1 MANLNEI
8 LENANGGEAIAILG
22 RELELTPEQT
32 QSAIAALLPAVS
44 AGLKQ
49 STSGVDGLGNLFAL
63 MGQQKDLPALFD
75 DAKMALSPDGLAAG
89 NQAAS
94 LIFGSQ
100 DVSQAIVD
108 QAQKFSGVSSS
119 VLEKMLPALT
129 GIAVSGLMRS
139 GPSGTAPLSG
149 AQGAMSPFGAGGG
162 LGDILGQVFG
172 RVLTGGAAPAPA
184 PSSGG
189 AGPLGDILGQILG
202 QGAGSGGAPA
212 PAPAPSSGGAGP
224 LGDILGQIFG
234 QGAGSGGATA
244 PAPQGSPFPSPAN
257 TGGGQAA
264 PGGDLLSMI
273 FREVLKGIQNGS
285 IKPVIIGG
293 GGPIQIPM
301 PGGAGGQDGSPQV
314 PGGDIFGKIL
324 RDVLGGAVGGG
335 AAGGGSAQ
343 APQMPQGGGAQMP
356 QMPQTT
362 TQAPS
367 QAPKGPMGD
376 LSDLTRQLGLMGGAG
391 VAVLGDRLDHGQN
404 VDQSH
409 LDNIQSILDRS

>member
-32 QSAIAALLPAVS
+32 QSAITALLPAIS
-44 AGLKQ
+44 SGLKQ

-63 MGQQKDLPALFD
+63 MGQQKDLPGLFD
-75 DAKMALSPDGLAAG
+75 DAKTALSPDGLAAG
-89 NQAAS
+89 NQALS

-119 VLEKMLPALT
+119 ALDKLLPALT

-139 GPSGTAPLSG
+139 GSSAGASVGG
-149 AQGAMSPFGAGGG
+149 AQAAMSPFGEGGG

-172 RVLTGGAAPAPA
+172 RVLTG
-184 PSSGG
+184 
-189 AGPLGDILGQILG
+189 
-202 QGAGSGGAPA
+202 GGAPA

-234 QGAGSGGATA
+234 QGAGPGGATA

-301 PGGAGGQDGSPQV
+301 PGGPGGQDGSGAPQV

-324 RDVLGGAVGGG
+324 RDVLGGALGGG

-343 APQMPQGGGAQMP
+343 APQMPQGGGSAQIP
-356 QMPQTT
+356 QMP
-362 TQAPS
+362 TQAPA
-367 QAPKGPMGD
+367 QAPRGPMGD
-376 LSDLTRQLGLMGGAG
+376 LSDLTRQLGVMGGAG
-391 VAVLGDRLDHGQN
+391 AAVFGDRLDHGQD

-409 LDNIQSILDRS
+409 LDNIQGILNRA

>member
-22 RELELTPEQT
+22 RELGLTPEQT
-32 QSAIAALLPAVS
+32 QSAITALLPAIS
-44 AGLKQ
+44 SGLKQ
-49 STSGVDGLGNLFAL
+49 STSGIDGLANLFAL
-63 MGQQKDLPALFD
+63 MGQQKDLPGLFD

-89 NQAAS
+89 NQALS
-94 LIFGSQ
+94 LIFRSQ

-139 GPSGTAPLSG
+139 GSSATAPRGG
-149 AQGAMSPFGAGGG
+149 AQAALSPFGAGG

-172 RVLTGGAAPAPA
+172 RVLTGGAT
-184 PSSGG
+184 
-189 AGPLGDILGQILG
+189 
-202 QGAGSGGAPA
+202 

-244 PAPQGSPFPSPAN
+244 PSPQVSPFPSPSD

-264 PGGDLLSMI
+264 PGGDLLGTI

-301 PGGAGGQDGSPQV
+301 PGGPGGQDGSGAPQV

-324 RDVLGGAVGGG
+324 RDVLGGALGGG

-343 APQMPQGGGAQMP
+343 APQMPQGGGVQMP
-356 QMPQTT
+356 QMPQTP
-362 TQAPS
+362 TQAPR
-367 QAPKGPMGD
+367 GPMGD
-376 LSDLTRQLGLMGGAG
+376 LSDLTRQLGVMGGAG

-409 LDNIQSILDRS
+409 LDNIQGILDRSSGA

>member
-32 QSAIAALLPAVS
+32 QSAVTALLPAIS
-44 AGLKQ
+44 SGLKQ
-49 STSGVDGLGNLFAL
+49 STSDVDGLGNLFAL
-63 MGQQKDLPALFD
+63 MGQQKDLTGLFD
-75 DAKMALSPDGLAAG
+75 DAKTALSPDGLAAG
-89 NQAAS
+89 NQALS
-94 LIFGSQ
+94 LLFGSQ

-119 VLEKMLPALT
+119 ALDKLLPALT

-139 GPSGTAPLSG
+139 GSSASASLGG
-149 AQGAMSPFGAGGG
+149 AQAAMSPFGAGGG

-184 PSSGG
+184 P
-189 AGPLGDILGQILG
+189 
-202 QGAGSGGAPA
+202 
-212 PAPAPSSGGAGP
+212 APSSGGAGP

-234 QGAGSGGATA
+234 QGAGPGGATA
-244 PAPQGSPFPSPAN
+244 PSPQGSPFPSPAN

-301 PGGAGGQDGSPQV
+301 PGGPGGQDGAPQV

-324 RDVLGGAVGGG
+324 RDVLGGALGGG
-335 AAGGGSAQ
+335 APGGGSAQ
-343 APQMPQGGGAQMP
+343 IPGGSAQIP
-356 QMPQTT
+356 QMPQTAPQAP
-362 TQAPS
+362 TQAPR
-367 QAPKGPMGD
+367 GPMGD
-376 LSDLTRQLGLMGGAG
+376 LSDLTRQLGVMGGAG
-391 VAVLGDRLDHGQN
+391 AAVFGDRLDHGQD

-409 LDNIQSILDRS
+409 LDNIQGILDRQGR

>member
-32 QSAIAALLPAVS
+32 QSAVTALLPAIS
-44 AGLKQ
+44 SGLKQ
-49 STSGVDGLGNLFAL
+49 SSVDGLGNLFAL
-63 MGQQKDLPALFD
+63 MGQQKDLPGLFD
-75 DAKMALSPDGLAAG
+75 DAQMALSPDGLAAG
-89 NQAAS
+89 NQALS

-119 VLEKMLPALT
+119 ALDKLLPALT

-139 GPSGTAPLSG
+139 GSSATAPLGG
-149 AQGAMSPFGAGGG
+149 AQAAMRPLGAGGG

-172 RVLTGGAAPAPA
+172 RVLTGGAT
-184 PSSGG
+184 
-189 AGPLGDILGQILG
+189 
-202 QGAGSGGAPA
+202 

-244 PAPQGSPFPSPAN
+244 PAPQGSPFPSPAD

-301 PGGAGGQDGSPQV
+301 PGGPGGQDGAPQV

-324 RDVLGGAVGGG
+324 RDVLGGALGGG
-335 AAGGGSAQ
+335 APGGGSAQ
-343 APQMPQGGGAQMP
+343 IPGGSAQIP
-356 QMPQTT
+356 QMPQTAPQAP
-362 TQAPS
+362 TQAPR
-367 QAPKGPMGD
+367 GPMGD
-376 LSDLTRQLGLMGGAG
+376 LSDLTRQLGVMGGAG
-391 VAVLGDRLDHGQN
+391 AAVFGDRLDHGQD

-409 LDNIQSILDRS
+409 LDNIQGILDRQGR

>member
-8 LENANGGEAIAILG
+8 LENANGGEAIPILG
-22 RELELTPEQT
+22 QELGLTPEQT
-32 QSAIAALLPAVS
+32 QSAITALLPAIS
-44 AGLKQ
+44 SGLKQ
-49 STSGVDGLGNLFAL
+49 STSSVDGLGNLFAL
-63 MGQQKDLPALFD
+63 MGQQKDLPGLFE
-75 DAKMALSPDGLAAG
+75 DAKTALSPDGLAAG
-89 NQAAS
+89 NQALS

-100 DVSQAIVD
+100 EASQAIVD

-119 VLEKMLPALT
+119 VLDKMLPALT

-139 GPSGTAPLSG
+139 GSPATAPLGG
-149 AQGAMSPFGAGGG
+149 AQGALSPFGAGGG

-184 PSSGG
+184 P
-189 AGPLGDILGQILG
+189 
-202 QGAGSGGAPA
+202 
-212 PAPAPSSGGAGP
+212 APSSGGAGP

-234 QGAGSGGATA
+234 QGAGSGRATA
-244 PAPQGSPFPSPAN
+244 PAPQSSPFPSPAD

-293 GGPIQIPM
+293 GGPIQIPT
-301 PGGAGGQDGSPQV
+301 GAPGGQDGSGAQV

-324 RDVLGGAVGGG
+324 RDVLGGALGGG

-356 QMPQTT
+356 QMPQ
-362 TQAPS
+362 Q
-367 QAPKGPMGD
+367 QRKRRRKRQGVPMGD
-376 LSDLTRQLGLMGGAG
+376 LSDLTRQLGVMGGAG
-391 VAVLGDRLDHGQN
+391 AAVFGDRLDHGQN

-409 LDNIQSILDRS
+409 LDNIQGILDRSSGA

>member
-8 LENANGGEAIAILG
+8 LENANGGEAIPILG
-22 RELELTPEQT
+22 QELGLTPEQT
-32 QSAIAALLPAVS
+32 QSAITALLPAIS
-44 AGLKQ
+44 SGLKQ
-49 STSGVDGLGNLFAL
+49 STSSVDGLGNLFAL
-63 MGQQKDLPALFD
+63 MGQQKDLPGLFE
-75 DAKMALSPDGLAAG
+75 DAKTALSPDGLAAG
-89 NQAAS
+89 NQALS

-100 DVSQAIVD
+100 EASQAIVD

-119 VLEKMLPALT
+119 VLDKMLPALT

-139 GPSGTAPLSG
+139 GSPATAPLGG
-149 AQGAMSPFGAGGG
+149 AQGALSPFGAGGG

-189 AGPLGDILGQILG
+189 AGPLGDILGQI
-202 QGAGSGGAPA
+202 
-212 PAPAPSSGGAGP
+212 
-224 LGDILGQIFG
+224 FG
-234 QGAGSGGATA
+234 QGAGSGRATA
-244 PAPQGSPFPSPAN
+244 PAPQSSPFPSPAD

-293 GGPIQIPM
+293 GGPIQIPT
-301 PGGAGGQDGSPQV
+301 GAPGGQDGSGAQV

-324 RDVLGGAVGGG
+324 RDVLGGALGGG

-356 QMPQTT
+356 QMP
-362 TQAPS
+362 TQAPT
-367 QAPKGPMGD
+367 QAPRGGPMGD
-376 LSDLTRQLGLMGGAG
+376 LSDLTRQLGVMGGAG
-391 VAVLGDRLDHGQN
+391 AAVFGDRLHHGQD

-409 LDNIQSILDRS
+409 LDNIQGILDRQGR

>member
-32 QSAIAALLPAVS
+32 QSAVTALLPAIS
-44 AGLKQ
+44 SGLKQ
-49 STSGVDGLGNLFAL
+49 SSVDGLGNLFAL
-63 MGQQKDLPALFD
+63 MGQQKDLPGLFD
-75 DAKMALSPDGLAAG
+75 DAQMALSPDGLAAG
-89 NQAAS
+89 NQALS

-119 VLEKMLPALT
+119 ALDKLLPALT

-139 GPSGTAPLSG
+139 GSSATAPLGG
-149 AQGAMSPFGAGGG
+149 AQAAMSPLGAGGG

-172 RVLTGGAAPAPA
+172 RVLTGGAT
-184 PSSGG
+184 
-189 AGPLGDILGQILG
+189 
-202 QGAGSGGAPA
+202 

-234 QGAGSGGATA
+234 QGAGSGGAMA

-301 PGGAGGQDGSPQV
+301 PGGPGGQDGAPQV

-324 RDVLGGAVGGG
+324 RDVLGGALGGG
-335 AAGGGSAQ
+335 APGGGSAQ
-343 APQMPQGGGAQMP
+343 IPGGSAQIP
-356 QMPQTT
+356 QMPQTAPQAP
-362 TQAPS
+362 TQAPR
-367 QAPKGPMGD
+367 GPMGD
-376 LSDLTRQLGLMGGAG
+376 LSDLTRQLGVMGGAG
-391 VAVLGDRLDHGQN
+391 AAVFGNRLDHGQD

-409 LDNIQSILDRS
+409 LDNIQGILDRQGR

>member
-8 LENANGGEAIAILG
+8 LENANGGEAIPILG
-22 RELELTPEQT
+22 QELGLTPEQT
-32 QSAIAALLPAVS
+32 QSAITALLPAIS
-44 AGLKQ
+44 SGLKQ
-49 STSGVDGLGNLFAL
+49 STSSVDGLGNLFAL
-63 MGQQKDLPALFD
+63 MGQQKDLPGLFE
-75 DAKMALSPDGLAAG
+75 DAKTALSPDGLAAG
-89 NQAAS
+89 NQALS

-100 DVSQAIVD
+100 EASQAIVD
-108 QAQKFSGVSSS
+108 QAQKFSGVSSG
-119 VLEKMLPALT
+119 VLDKMLPALT

-139 GPSGTAPLSG
+139 GSPATAPLGG
-149 AQGAMSPFGAGGG
+149 AQGALSPFGAGGG

-184 PSSGG
+184 P
-189 AGPLGDILGQILG
+189 
-202 QGAGSGGAPA
+202 
-212 PAPAPSSGGAGP
+212 APSSGGAGP

-234 QGAGSGGATA
+234 QGAGSGRATA
-244 PAPQGSPFPSPAN
+244 PTPQSSPFPSPAD

-293 GGPIQIPM
+293 GGPIQIPT
-301 PGGAGGQDGSPQV
+301 GAPGGQDGSGAQV

-324 RDVLGGAVGGG
+324 RDVLGGAL
-335 AAGGGSAQ
+335 GGGSAQ

-356 QMPQTT
+356 QMP
-362 TQAPS
+362 TQAPT
-367 QAPKGPMGD
+367 QAPRGGPMGD
-376 LSDLTRQLGLMGGAG
+376 LSDLTRQLGVMGGAG
-391 VAVLGDRLDHGQN
+391 AAVFGDRLDHGQD

-409 LDNIQSILDRS
+409 LDNIQGILDRQGR

>member
-8 LENANGGEAIAILG
+8 LENANGGEAIPILG
-22 RELELTPEQT
+22 QELGLTPEQT
-32 QSAIAALLPAVS
+32 QSAITALLPAIS
-44 AGLKQ
+44 SGLKQ
-49 STSGVDGLGNLFAL
+49 STSSVDGLGNLFAL
-63 MGQQKDLPALFD
+63 MGQQKDLPGLFE
-75 DAKMALSPDGLAAG
+75 DAKTALSPDGLAAG
-89 NQAAS
+89 NQALS

-100 DVSQAIVD
+100 EASQAIVD

-119 VLEKMLPALT
+119 VLDKMLPALT

-139 GPSGTAPLSG
+139 GSPATAPLGG
-149 AQGAMSPFGAGGG
+149 AQGALSPFGAGGG

-184 PSSGG
+184 P
-189 AGPLGDILGQILG
+189 
-202 QGAGSGGAPA
+202 
-212 PAPAPSSGGAGP
+212 APSSGGAGP

-234 QGAGSGGATA
+234 QGAGSGRATA
-244 PAPQGSPFPSPAN
+244 PAPQSSPFPSPAD

-293 GGPIQIPM
+293 GGPIQIPT
-301 PGGAGGQDGSPQV
+301 GAPGGQDGSGAQV

-324 RDVLGGAVGGG
+324 RDVLGGALGGG

-356 QMPQTT
+356 QMP
-362 TQAPS
+362 TQAPT
-367 QAPKGPMGD
+367 QAPRGGPMGD
-376 LSDLTRQLGLMGGAG
+376 SVGF
-391 VAVLGDRLDHGQN
+391 
-404 VDQSH
+404 
-409 LDNIQSILDRS
+409 

>member
-8 LENANGGEAIAILG
+8 LENANGGEAISILG

-32 QSAIAALLPAVS
+32 QSAITALLPAIS
-44 AGLKQ
+44 SGLKQ
-49 STSGVDGLGNLFAL
+49 STSSVDGLGNLFAL
-63 MGQQKDLPALFD
+63 MGQQKDLPGLFD
-75 DAKMALSPDGLAAG
+75 DAKMALSPDGIAAG
-89 NQAAS
+89 NQALS

-100 DVSQAIVD
+100 EVNQAIVD

-119 VLEKMLPALT
+119 VLEQ
-129 GIAVSGLMRS
+129 AVAGAHRNRRFRTDAQRISRNCASVG
-139 GPSGTAPLSG
+139 G
-149 AQGAMSPFGAGGG
+149 AQAAMSPLGAGGG

-172 RVLTGGAAPAPA
+172 RVLTGG
-184 PSSGG
+184 G
-189 AGPLGDILGQILG
+189 
-202 QGAGSGGAPA
+202 A

-234 QGAGSGGATA
+234 QGAGPGGATA

-301 PGGAGGQDGSPQV
+301 PGGPGGQDGSGAPQV

-324 RDVLGGAVGGG
+324 RDVLGGALGGG
-335 AAGGGSAQ
+335 AGGGGSA
-343 APQMPQGGGAQMP
+343 QMPQGGGAQIP
-356 QMPQTT
+356 QMPT
-362 TQAPS
+362 AS
-367 QAPKGPMGD
+367 ANASAKGPDGRSVG
-376 LSDLTRQLGLMGGAG
+376 SDEAARRDGRRGRCGLRRSPPSRPGCRPEPSRQHSRHPRSSRALTGR
-391 VAVLGDRLDHGQN
+391 
-404 VDQSH
+404 
-409 LDNIQSILDRS
+409 

>member
-8 LENANGGEAIAILG
+8 LENANGGEAIPILG
-22 RELELTPEQT
+22 QELGLTPEQT
-32 QSAIAALLPAVS
+32 QSAITALLPAIS
-44 AGLKQ
+44 SGLKQ
-49 STSGVDGLGNLFAL
+49 STSSVDGLGNLFAL
-63 MGQQKDLPALFD
+63 MGQQKDLPGLFE
-75 DAKMALSPDGLAAG
+75 DAKTALSSDGLAAG
-89 NQAAS
+89 NQALS

-100 DVSQAIVD
+100 EASQAIVD

-119 VLEKMLPALT
+119 VLDKMLPALT

-139 GPSGTAPLSG
+139 GSPATAPLGG
-149 AQGAMSPFGAGGG
+149 AQGALSPFGAGGG

-189 AGPLGDILGQILG
+189 AGPLGDILGQI
-202 QGAGSGGAPA
+202 
-212 PAPAPSSGGAGP
+212 
-224 LGDILGQIFG
+224 FG
-234 QGAGSGGATA
+234 QGAGSGRATA
-244 PAPQGSPFPSPAN
+244 PAPQSSPFPSPAD

-293 GGPIQIPM
+293 GGPIQIPT
-301 PGGAGGQDGSPQV
+301 GAPGGQDGSGAQV

-324 RDVLGGAVGGG
+324 RDVLGGALGGG

-356 QMPQTT
+356 QMP
-362 TQAPS
+362 TQAPT
-367 QAPKGPMGD
+367 QAPRGGPMGD
-376 LSDLTRQLGLMGGAG
+376 LSDLTRQLGVMGGAG
-391 VAVLGDRLDHGQN
+391 AAVFGDRLDHGQD

-409 LDNIQSILDRS
+409 LDNIQGILDRQGR